1 MQHTVI
7 RRLRFR
13 DDKWGLL
20 PRGLHVKDV
29 LAVFQ
34 RVPEPLFL
42 QPPLSLGFLH
52 VNGFFRLL
60 CCHAPFGLS
69 VHFLRMHNQAVSE
82 RIIPLQEKKG

>member
-20 PRGLHVKDV
+20 SRGLHVEDV

-42 QPPLSLGFLH
+42 HSALSLGFFH
-52 VNGFFRLL
+52 VDGFLCLL
-60 CCHAPFGLS
+60 SCHAPFGLS
-69 VHFLRMHNQAVSE
+69 VHFLRMHNQAVRE
-82 RIIPLQEKKG
+82 RTIPHG